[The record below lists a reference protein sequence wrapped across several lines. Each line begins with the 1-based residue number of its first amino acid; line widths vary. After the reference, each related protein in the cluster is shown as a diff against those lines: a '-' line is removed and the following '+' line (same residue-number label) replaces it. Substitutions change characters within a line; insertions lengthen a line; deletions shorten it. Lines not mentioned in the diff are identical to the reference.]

1 MKVSQNMAI
10 LLWLRTS
17 KKVSE
22 QSTIMVRITIQGK
35 RAEWSLGKKVN
46 SEHWI
51 SKAGMLKPSVKES
64 KLVNP
69 YLIQV
74 RGDIQSHFNILVS
87 QNEKVTPEMVRDA
100 FLGIEKQGEKEHTL
114 IEAFDFHNVKIKEKA
129 TIGKMSMKTWR
140 RLDIGKKKILDFL
153 SKEMNC
159 NDILLSKIKLSF
171 ASDFEHFLSVQHKL
185 QSNTTMKYV
194 KILKQIINYAITL
207 EWIVSNPLNSFKCS
221 YTNPDRVVLTQ
232 EEIDAIYNKEM
243 PNTRLEQVKDMFI
256 FSCYTGYAFSDVAS
270 LSPNSIVRGIDGET
284 WIHTNRVKT
293 NVKENVMLLDIPLA
307 IIKKYETNPVCLAKS
322 CILPVI
328 SNQHFNSYL
337 KEIAVICNINKHLT
351 SHIARHTF
359 ATTVTLAN
367 GISLES
373 VSAMLG
379 HASIKTTQIYAKV
392 VQSKLS
398 VEMKSLKEKMNSP
411 KSLPIPASQ

>member
-1 MKVSQNMAI
+1 MKVNQNMAI
-10 LLWLRTS
+10 LLWLRTP
-17 KKVSE
+17 KKASE
-22 QSTIMVRITIQGK
+22 SSTIMVRITIQGR

-46 SEHWI
+46 PEHWI
-51 SKAGMLKPSVKES
+51 SKAGILKPSVKES

-69 YLIQV
+69 YLNQV

-87 QNEKVTPEMVRDA
+87 QHEKVTPEMVRDA
-100 FLGIEKQGEKEHTL
+100 FLGIEKVTEKAHSL
-114 IEAFDFHNVKIKEKA
+114 IEAFDFHNTKIKEKA

-153 SKEMNC
+153 SKEMKC
-159 NDILLSKIKLSF
+159 KDILLSDIKLSF
-171 ASDFEHFLSVQHKL
+171 ASDFEHFLTVQHKL
-185 QSNTTMKYV
+185 QSNTTMKYI

-243 PNTRLEQVKDMFI
+243 PNTRLEHVRDMFI

-307 IIKKYETNPVCLAKS
+307 IIKKYETNPTCLAKG

-398 VEMKSLKEKMNSP
+398 TEMKMLKSVMNNQ
-411 KSLPIPASQ
+411 KSITLGIAK